1 MIEIIN
7 NCLAAFFCALVI
19 YSFFS
24 KRPWIDLAIIP
35 LNILSLAYFVG
46 YNFGVGKIIIGIV
59 CFIALLAFTGTIIW
73 RIKKALAEE
82 EKEERTYSREELIIA
97 KKIYDKNYM
106 EDPEGFAETKGT
118 YDDAQ
123 VSVDYLL
130 GIINANA
137 KPFKKEWYEY
147 KIKRS

>member
-1 MIEIIN
+1 MIEYFNI
-7 NCLAAFFCALVI
+7 AFGAFVCALVI
-19 YSFFS
+19 YSFFTD
-24 KRPWIDLAIIP
+24 RPWIDLAVIP
-35 LNILSLAYFVG
+35 TGFVFLTYSVG
-46 YNFGVGKIIIGIV
+46 YDLGTGEVYKAFFSFLV
-59 CFIALLAFTGTIIW
+59 LLGFTGIIIW
-73 RIKKALAEE
+73 RIKKAPE

-97 KKIYDKNYM
+97 KKIYDKNYL